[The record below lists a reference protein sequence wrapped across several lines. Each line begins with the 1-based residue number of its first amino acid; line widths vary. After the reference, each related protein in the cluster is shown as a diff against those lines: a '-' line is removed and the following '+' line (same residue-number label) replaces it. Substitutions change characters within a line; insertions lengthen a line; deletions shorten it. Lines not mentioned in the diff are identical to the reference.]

1 MPDPFDFANQ
11 DNNDPGFSEPVKSFR
26 PVQQTKKNWKDGP
39 KKRYRRDSAEPTIDR
54 QPPFNLEAEV
64 GVLGSMMLMPDV
76 CDDIVNLLRPE
87 DFYDEANQILF
98 RHLMDMHGSGKK
110 IDVLLLCDRL
120 LANNELDAVGGK
132 GRIVE
137 IFRAVPN
144 AAHASY
150 YANIV
155 RGKSTTRNIITTC
168 SDLLSDAYTPEADPD
183 SLLNDAEQRVF
194 SIRESRQS
202 SNLNAIDEVLTLAMD
217 RLDARVRG
225 EAMEGTVETG
235 FTDLD
240 NMTGGLHA
248 SELVI
253 LAARPSMGKT
263 AFAMNI
269 CEYVATKA
277 RQPTLFVSLEMAA
290 IELIERMLC
299 SVAKVNGHRL
309 KNGTLAAEDRKR
321 MVRTASEL
329 SSAPLYIDDSPTRNV
344 SEIAGAAR
352 RIKRR
357 HDRLGLIVI
366 DYLQLIQPDQASD
379 PRQEQVAKIARRL
392 KGLARELK
400 TPVLCLSQLNRQAE
414 DSRDHRPKLSHLRE
428 SGAIE
433 QDADVVMFV
442 HREAYFKKGQPEEE
456 VNQHEALIIV
466 EKQRNGPTGEVEL
479 HWERDF
485 TRFSNRAPEHY
496 SEFDQMPPPQAEPF

>member
-1 MPDPFDFANQ
+1 MATQQRHQNRKRTPP
-11 DNNDPGFSEPVKSFR
+11 R
-26 PVQQTKKNWKDGP
+26 PQ
-39 KKRYRRDSAEPTIDR
+39 AELFDR
-54 QPPFNLEAEV
+54 QPPFNLEAEI
-64 GVLGSMMLMPDV
+64 GVLGSLMLMPET
-76 CDDIVNLLRPE
+76 CDDIVHILRPD
-87 DFYDEANQILF
+87 DFFDEAHRKLF
-98 RHLMDMHGSGKK
+98 GHIMDMHGAGKK
-110 IDVLLLCDRL
+110 IDMLLLRERL
-120 LANNELDAVGGK
+120 MASGDYEAVGGAA
-132 GRIVE
+132 GLAE
-137 IFRAVPN
+137 IFTSVPH
-144 AAHASY
+144 AAHVNY

-155 RGKSTTRNIITTC
+155 RSKATSRNLISTC
-168 SDLLSDAYTPEADPD
+168 SELMSEAFRPEGDPET
-183 SLLNDAEQRVF
+183 LLNEAEQKVF
-194 SIRESRQS
+194 AIRESRQS
-202 SNLNAIDEVLTLAMD
+202 NNLTSIDEVLSDAMD

-225 EAMEGTVETG
+225 EGQEGTVETG

-240 NMTGGLHA
+240 RMTGGLHA

-269 CEYVATKA
+269 AEHVALKSGK
-277 RQPTLFVSLEMAA
+277 PTLFISLEMAA

-309 KNGTLAAEDRKR
+309 RNGTLPSEDRKR
-321 MVRTASEL
+321 LVKTAGEL
-329 SSAPLYIDDSPTRNV
+329 STVPLFIDDSPTRNV

-357 HDRLGLIVI
+357 EKELGLVVV
-366 DYLQLIQPDQASD
+366 DYLQLIQPDNAND

-414 DSRDHRPKLSHLRE
+414 DSRDHRPRLSHLRE

-442 HREAYFKKGQPEEE
+442 HRESYFKKSDPDAEQNET
-456 VNQHEALIIV
+456 EALIIV
-466 EKQRNGPTGEVEL
+466 EKQRNGPTGDVEL
-479 HWERDF
+479 HWERNF
-485 TRFSNRAPEHY
+485 TRFSNRAPERY
-496 SEFDQMPPPQAEPF
+496 AEFDEFPEPASF

>member
-1 MPDPFDFANQ
+1 MPNEYTGKRKPFR
-11 DNNDPGFSEPVKSFR
+11 KR
-26 PVQQTKKNWKDGP
+26 PQVP
-39 KKRYRRDSAEPTIDR
+39 ETIDR
-54 QPPFNLEAEV
+54 EAPANLEAEI
-64 GVLGSMMLMPDV
+64 GVLGSLMLLPES
-76 CDDIVNLLRPE
+76 CDEVVHLLRAE
-87 DFYDEANQILF
+87 DFHDEAHQILF
-98 RHLMDMHGSGKK
+98 RHIMDLHGAGKK
-110 IDVLLLCDRL
+110 IDLVLLRERL
-120 LANNELDAVGGK
+120 TTSGDYETVGGPAGLAK
-132 GRIVE
+132 
-137 IFRAVPN
+137 IFTSVPH
-144 AAHASY
+144 AAHVTY

-155 RGKSTTRNIITTC
+155 RSKATSRNLISTC
-168 SDLLSDAYTPEADPD
+168 SELVSKAYRPDCDPD
-183 SLLNDAEQRVF
+183 TLLNDAEQQVF
-194 SIRESRQS
+194 AIRELRQS
-202 SNLNAIDEVLTLAMD
+202 NNLSSIDEVLSDAMD

-225 EAMEGTVETG
+225 EGQEGTVETG

-240 NMTGGLHA
+240 RMTGGLHA

-269 CEYVATKA
+269 AENVAYKS
-277 RQPTLFVSLEMAA
+277 RKPVLFISLEMAA

-309 KNGTLAAEDRKR
+309 RNGTLAADDRKR
-321 MVRTASEL
+321 LVKIAGDL
-329 SSAPLYIDDSPTRNV
+329 STVPLFIDDSPTRNV

-357 HDRLGLIVI
+357 EKELGLVVI
-366 DYLQLIQPDQASD
+366 DYLQLIQPDNGND

-442 HREAYFKKGQPEEE
+442 HRESYYKKGDPDAETNDTDAQ
-456 VNQHEALIIV
+456 III
-466 EKQRNGPTGEVEL
+466 EK
-479 HWERDF
+479 
-485 TRFSNRAPEHY
+485 A
-496 SEFDQMPPPQAEPF
+496 A

>member
-1 MPDPFDFANQ
+1 MTTQSQANRKRI
-11 DNNDPGFSEPVKSFR
+11 SR
-26 PVQQTKKNWKDGP
+26 RTKP
-39 KKRYRRDSAEPTIDR
+39 IETVDR

-64 GVLGSMMLMPDV
+64 GVLGSLMLLPES
-76 CDDIVNLLRPE
+76 CDEIVNMLRAE
-87 DFYDEANQILF
+87 DFYDDAHRKLF
-98 RHLMDMHGSGKK
+98 HHMMEMHGAGKK
-110 IDVLLLCDRL
+110 IDMLLLRERL
-120 LANNELDAVGGK
+120 VAHDDYESVGGAA
-132 GRIVE
+132 GLARI
-137 IFRAVPN
+137 FTSVPH
-144 AAHASY
+144 AAHVTY
-150 YANIV
+150 YASIV
-155 RGKSTTRNIITTC
+155 RSKATSRNLITTC
-168 SDLLSDAYTPEADPD
+168 SELLSDAYRPD
-183 SLLNDAEQRVF
+183 SDPYALLNDAEQKVF
-194 SIRESRQS
+194 AIRETRQS
-202 SNLNAIDEVLTLAMD
+202 NNLASIDEVLSDAMD

-225 EAMEGTVETG
+225 EGQEGTVETG

-240 NMTGGLHA
+240 RMTGGLHA

-269 CEYVATKA
+269 AENVVIKS
-277 RQPTLFVSLEMAA
+277 RQPTLFISLEMAA

-299 SVAKVNGHRL
+299 SVARVNGHRL
-309 KNGTLAAEDRKR
+309 RNGSLAADDRKR
-321 MVRTASEL
+321 LVKIAGDL
-329 SSAPLYIDDSPTRNV
+329 STVPLFIDDSPTRNV

-357 HDRLGLIVI
+357 EKDLGLVVI
-366 DYLQLIQPDQASD
+366 DYLQLIQPDNGND

-442 HREAYFKKGQPEEE
+442 HRESYYKKGDPDSDSNESDAQ
-456 VNQHEALIIV
+456 IIV
-466 EKQRNGPTGEVEL
+466 EKQRNGPTGDVDL

-485 TRFSNRAPEHY
+485 TRFSNRAPERY
-496 SEFDQMPPPQAEPF
+496 SEFDDFPEHATF

>member
-1 MPDPFDFANQ
+1 MPDQFNTRAGNQ
-11 DNNDPGFSEPVKSFR
+11 RRKFVKQDKPIDPL
-26 PVQQTKKNWKDGP
+26 N
-39 KKRYRRDSAEPTIDR
+39 R

-64 GVLGSMMLMPDV
+64 GVLGSVMLMPDT
-76 CDDIVNLLRPE
+76 CDEIVNILRPG
-87 DFYDEANQILF
+87 DFYDEAHQTLF
-98 RHLMDMHGSGKK
+98 RHIMDMHGSGKK
-110 IDVLLLCDRL
+110 IDPLLLRERL
-120 LANNELDAVGGK
+120 IANNEFETVGGAA
-132 GRIVE
+132 RLAE
-137 IFRAVPN
+137 IFTSVPN
-144 AAHASY
+144 AAHVTY

-155 RGKSTTRNIITTC
+155 RSKATSRQLITTC
-168 SDLLSDAYTPEADPD
+168 SDLLNEAYLPEGDPEV
-183 SLLNDAEQRVF
+183 LLNDAEQKVF
-194 SIRESRQS
+194 AIRESRQS
-202 SNLNAIDEVLTLAMD
+202 NNLASIDEILSDAMD
-217 RLDARVRG
+217 RMEARMMG
-225 EAMEGTVETG
+225 KGQEGTVETG

-240 NMTGGLHA
+240 RMTGGLHA

-269 CEYVATKA
+269 AEHVVMKA
-277 RQPTLFVSLEMAA
+277 RKPALFISLEMAS

-299 SVAKVNGHRL
+299 SVAKVNGHQLRS
-309 KNGTLAAEDRKR
+309 GTLNQENRKKVVAA
-321 MVRTASEL
+321 VAQL
-329 SSAPLYIDDSPTRNV
+329 NNVPLFIDDSPTRNV

-357 HDRLGLIVI
+357 ENGLGLIVI
-366 DYLQLIQPDQASD
+366 DYLQLIQPDNAND

-400 TPVLCLSQLNRQAE
+400 TPILCLSQLNRQAE

-442 HREAYFKKGQPEEE
+442 HRESYFQKGQPDEE
-456 VNQHEALIIV
+456 VNQHDALIII
-466 EKQRNGPTGEVEL
+466 EKQRNGPTGDVEL

-485 TRFSNRAPEHY
+485 TRFSNRAPERY
-496 SEFDQMPPPQAEPF
+496 SEFDDFPSLT

>member
-1 MPDPFDFANQ
+1 M
-11 DNNDPGFSEPVKSFR
+11 E
-26 PVQQTKKNWKDGP
+26 
-39 KKRYRRDSAEPTIDR
+39 
-54 QPPFNLEAEV
+54 
-64 GVLGSMMLMPDV
+64 
-76 CDDIVNLLRPE
+76 
-87 DFYDEANQILF
+87 
-98 RHLMDMHGSGKK
+98 MHGAGKK
-110 IDVLLLCDRL
+110 IDPLLLRESL
-120 LANNELDAVGGK
+120 IGSNEFDTVGGP
-132 GRIVE
+132 GRLAE
-137 IFRAVPN
+137 IFTSVPN
-144 AAHASY
+144 AAHVSY

-155 RGKSTTRNIITTC
+155 RSKSTARNLITTC
-168 SDLLSDAYTPEADPD
+168 SDLLADAYRPDSDPD
-183 SLLNDAEQRVF
+183 EMLNDAEQKVF

-202 SNLNAIDEVLTLAMD
+202 NNLAPIDEILADAMD

-225 EAMEGTVETG
+225 EGQEGTVETG

-240 NMTGGLHA
+240 RMTGGLHA

-269 CEYVATKA
+269 AENVVMKSRKPA
-277 RQPTLFVSLEMAA
+277 LFVSLEMAS

-309 KNGTLAAEDRKR
+309 RNGTLATEDRKR
-321 MVRTASEL
+321 LVKVAGEL
-329 SSAPLYIDDSPTRNV
+329 STVPLFIDDSPTRNV

-357 HDRLGLIVI
+357 ENGLGLIVV
-366 DYLQLIQPDQASD
+366 DYLQLIQPDSAND

-400 TPVLCLSQLNRQAE
+400 APILCLSQLNRQAE

-442 HREAYFKKGQPEEE
+442 HRESYFQKGQPEEE
-456 VNQHEALIIV
+456 DNQNDALIII
-466 EKQRNGPTGEVEL
+466 EKQRNGPTGDVEL

-485 TRFSNRAPEHY
+485 TRFSNRAPERY
-496 SEFDQMPPPQAEPF
+496 SEFDEFPQATTF